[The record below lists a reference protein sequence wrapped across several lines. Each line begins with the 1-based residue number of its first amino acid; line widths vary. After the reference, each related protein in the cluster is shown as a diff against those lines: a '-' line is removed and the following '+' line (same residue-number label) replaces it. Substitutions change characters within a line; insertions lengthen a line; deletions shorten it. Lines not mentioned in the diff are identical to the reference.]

1 MSGAD
6 IAAIFGG
13 AVVTVSLS
21 LIGILIGLPIGLG
34 LALLRWAN
42 VPVVARVVVLY
53 VSILRATPLVT
64 LLLLLFFALPNIGVP
79 IDPISAA
86 ILALVMNTSAFNCEV
101 WRAALMNFPK
111 DQYEAA
117 KSIGMRAPQRF
128 RRIVLPQIV
137 RASLPGLV
145 NEMSLL
151 IKVTPV
157 LAVVGVVDIT
167 RAAVRIGAETYE
179 PLPPFLVAVA
189 LYAPIVYALVSLQRW
204 IERRLDGAAPRADRS
219 RDRIRLFGCA
229 AVPPHHPAAAAVVGR
244 PGDRQPDDPNHH
256 GQRVPDHH
264 RAAGID
270 PCGELDPIKALR
282 AIRGLHLG
290 GFALLGPLPHHRG
303 RRRLDR
309 PPRGCAA
316 LGATMKP
323 STKVLDVAGISKKFG
338 AVEVLNDVSFQVDKG
353 ETVCVLGPS
362 GSGKSTLLRCINW
375 LERPDAGQIYLNGKQ
390 IGVTA
395 GGTVMTDRDLSAVR
409 TRIGMVFQHFALWPH
424 LTVLQNVTEA
434 PIQAQK
440 RPKAEVRDEALALL
454 SKVGLI

>member
-79 IDPISAA
+79 INPISAA

-101 WRAALMNFPK
+101 WRAALMNFPR

-117 KSIGMRAPQRF
+117 QSVGMRAAQRF

-137 RASLPGLV
+137 RVSLPGLV

-167 RAAVRIGAETYE
+167 RAAVRIGSETYE

-189 LYAPIVYALVSLQRW
+189 LYVPIVFALVSLQRW
-204 IERRLDGAAPRADRS
+204 IERRL
-219 RDRIRLFGCA
+219 LT
-229 AVPPHHPAAAAVVGR
+229 VEAAA
-244 PGDRQPDDPNHH
+244 
-256 GQRVPDHH
+256 
-264 RAAGID
+264 
-270 PCGELDPIKALR
+270 
-282 AIRGLHLG
+282 
-290 GFALLGPLPHHRG
+290 
-303 RRRLDR
+303 
-309 PPRGCAA
+309 
-316 LGATMKP
+316 
-323 STKVLDVAGISKKFG
+323 
-338 AVEVLNDVSFQVDKG
+338 
-353 ETVCVLGPS
+353 
-362 GSGKSTLLRCINW
+362 
-375 LERPDAGQIYLNGKQ
+375 
-390 IGVTA
+390 
-395 GGTVMTDRDLSAVR
+395 
-409 TRIGMVFQHFALWPH
+409 
-424 LTVLQNVTEA
+424 
-434 PIQAQK
+434 
-440 RPKAEVRDEALALL
+440 
-454 SKVGLI
+454 